1 MLKHAKQSL
10 VYTAI
15 FCLGYFIACGGGG
28 TVQSTSA
35 GGGPTPTGTVP
46 QMVSSDWRPVALAQ
60 SGTGVQSALAALLWS
75 AGFSARSKA
84 TITNPSAVGQSYESD
99 CAVTYLGGGGSPGI
113 HRGLYSGL
121 LSIPYRYADWEPCS
135 GIEWLASVGADEN
148 GNPQGYPVVLDG
160 TINTLVAYGTFVSG
174 NRWRCVDTTNTTA
187 LSDGSVVRAYY
198 DLAHDAII
206 LGSGTTQLSLM
217 CSITIPSGD
226 DVMEV
231 HVQWLKS

>member
-1 MLKHAKQSL
+1 
-10 VYTAI
+10 
-15 FCLGYFIACGGGG
+15 
-28 TVQSTSA
+28 
-35 GGGPTPTGTVP
+35 
-46 QMVSSDWRPVALAQ
+46 MVSSDWRPVALAQ
-60 SGTGVQSALAALLWS
+60 SSTGVQSALAALLWG

-99 CAVTYLGGGGSPGI
+99 CANTMGPSPGI
-113 HRGLYSGL
+113 HGGRYSGL
-121 LSIPYRYADWEPCS
+121 LSITYRYADWEPCS
-135 GIEWLASVGADEN
+135 ALEWLTSVGADEN
-148 GNPQGYPVVLDG
+148 GNPQGYPIVLDG

-174 NRWRCVDTTNTTA
+174 NRFRCVDTTNTTA

-206 LGSGTTQLSLM
+206 LGSGTTQLSPT